1 MGDALRP
8 LLVLPLLG
16 VAALPA
22 FAQQRTLPPVDSN
35 AVILFRLTSHKTHKG
50 RVVAAD
56 DTSLT
61 VVTLAAATV
70 VLPQRAIAEW
80 HRLHGTVTPAGF
92 RPTDLTA
99 HRLFFGPT
107 ARTVS
112 RGGGYLADYDV
123 FLVAGGYGVSDRVML
138 SAGALL
144 LESLDSAGHRVTGS
158 GLGFA
163 DGRVGLVRGRRVAVA
178 VGAFWGSSKG
188 SLEGHSDGSV
198 GAGYGVV
205 TLGSNDHAVTVLGG
219 YPFASRSFEKAAIVM
234 LGGETRIGRR
244 FKLVTESWKLPQISR
259 VASVYGV
266 RWLGDDFSVE
276 VGFGAVPSFDVAV
289 HW

>member
-1 MGDALRP
+1 MRP
-8 LLVLPLLG
+8 FLVLPLLV

-22 FAQQRTLPPVDSN
+22 FAQQRPLPPVDSN
-35 AVILFRLTSHKTHKG
+35 AVILFRLTNHKTHKG

-70 VLPQRAIAEW
+70 VLPQRSIEEW
-80 HRLHGTVTPAGF
+80 HRLHGTVMPAGF
-92 RPTDLTA
+92 RPTDLTT
-99 HRLFFGPT
+99 HRLFFAPT
-107 ARTVS
+107 ARTVW

-123 FLVAGGYGVSDRVML
+123 LLVAGGYGMGDRVML
-138 SAGALL
+138 SAGATLG
-144 LESLDSAGHRVTGS
+144 ENIDSVGKSMGTG
-158 GLGFA
+158 LAFA
-163 DGRVGLVRGRRVAVA
+163 DGRVGLARGRRAAVA
-178 VGAFWGSSKG
+178 VGVFWGS
-188 SLEGHSDGSV
+188 LFQEGGGSV

-219 YPFASRSFEKAAIVM
+219 YPFASRSFEKAAIGM
-234 LGGETRIGRR
+234 LGGEIRVGRR
-244 FKLVTESWKLPQISR
+244 FKLMTENWKLPRIRR

-276 VGFGAVPSFDVAV
+276 LGFGATPLIDVAV